1 MFTTKPESGEKIT
14 KLGGGVGDAKTPFT
28 ERPATYAS
36 KSPGPSASKMVP
48 SIIGED
54 LTIRGNVTSK
64 GEIQVD
70 GEIEGDIRCGSL
82 LLGDKSKVTG
92 GVAAEDV
99 VVRGHIVGSIR
110 GLRITLQAQSH
121 VEGDIFAPE
130 PRHRAG
136 CLFRR
141 KVAPL
146 RQSTRGNQG
155 SGRKWLGDLRVPFRE
170 FTERGVSRRARNS
183 NGLLKGFCL
192 VGQKRLVR
200 PRWAGRQSL
209 RSVGT
214 DRLMPGTW
222 QRNVCAPPNGNQPRP
237 QPPPAL
243 HRTPLI
249 GLNRSMTTR
258 LEFCRRGFRWRA
270 TSTYAEFSGHFVE

>member
-64 GEIQVD
+64 GEIQID

-82 LLGDKSKVTG
+82 LLGDKSQVTG

-99 VVRGHIVGSIR
+99 VVRGHLVGSIK

-121 VEGDIFAPE
+121 VEGDIF
-130 PRHRAG
+130 H
-136 CLFRR
+136 
-141 KVAPL
+141 
-146 RQSTRGNQG
+146 
-155 SGRKWLGDLRVPFRE
+155 
-170 FTERGVSRRARNS
+170 
-183 NGLLKGFCL
+183 
-192 VGQKRLVR
+192 
-200 PRWAGRQSL
+200 QSL
-209 RSVGT
+209 AIEQGAYFEGKSRHSDNPLAEAAPGALAEVKAPGALAEVKAPDANGSANFGSHSASSPSVSS
-214 DRLMPGTW
+214 
-222 QRNVCAPPNGNQPRP
+222 
-237 QPPPAL
+237 PA
-243 HRTPLI
+243 
-249 GLNRSMTTR
+249 
-258 LEFCRRGFRWRA
+258 A
-270 TSTYAEFSGHFVE
+270 AE